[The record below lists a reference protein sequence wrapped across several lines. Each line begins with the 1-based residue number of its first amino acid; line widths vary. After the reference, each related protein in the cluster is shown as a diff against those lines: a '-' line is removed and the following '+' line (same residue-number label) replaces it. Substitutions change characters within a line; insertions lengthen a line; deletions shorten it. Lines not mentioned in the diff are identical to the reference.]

1 MRIKAAGKTQ
11 WGPTF
16 TDKVPEILS
25 RAYGPIVYAQII
37 RTPWNQTRGKILN
50 CLIIVQFFANLL
62 CQKCSRFRNAKMDF
76 KSPRRTVKN
85 PSMSHWNWD
94 RKHTYCGL
102 PFGSFKLKAKIDN
115 TSFSKLRLGLVYM
128 KVGHFH
134 SLPFVVNSHLTK
146 NAMRVK

>member
-62 CQKCSRFRNAKMDF
+62 CQKCSRFRNAKKGF
-76 KSPRRTVKN
+76 KSPGRTVKTHPYLTGIGTKN
-85 PSMSHWNWD
+85 IHIAD
-94 RKHTYCGL
+94 CQLVCFYK
-102 PFGSFKLKAKIDN
+102 FKAKIEN
-115 TSFSKLRLGLVYM
+115 TSFSLYERGT
-128 KVGHFH
+128 FH
-134 SLPFVVNSHLTK
+134 SLHFVVNSHLTK
-146 NAMRVK
+146 NAVRGK